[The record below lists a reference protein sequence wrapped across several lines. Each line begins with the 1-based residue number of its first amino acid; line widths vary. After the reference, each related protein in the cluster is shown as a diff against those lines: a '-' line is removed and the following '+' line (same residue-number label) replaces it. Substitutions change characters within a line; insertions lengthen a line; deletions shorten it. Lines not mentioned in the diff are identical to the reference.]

1 MLNYL
6 IIAITISDGINEN
19 GQISI
24 LPSGEMVLMTELDE
38 LSATVSTVENGNNN
52 LYQRRTRDLFWN
64 LLKYQIQKCQ

>member
-6 IIAITISDGINEN
+6 IIAITISDGIHEN